1 MNASASARVTATTIV
16 ASQVLDEARPHW
28 RAHPPLERDSLE
40 AVEPEAFLDR
50 WHRIVRE
57 RDMPALASVLAPEIE
72 LGAPPYWEPFRGAPL
87 CHHLLGLILET
98 IEDFRYHREWTDGR
112 ELALE
117 FTGQVGELKLQG
129 IDLITLDREGRILR
143 LDVLMRPV
151 NSVHALIAAI
161 GPQMAE
167 FLAKQ
172 KG

>member
-1 MNASASARVTATTIV
+1 MNASASARATATTIV
-16 ASQVLDEARPHW
+16 ASLVLDEARPH
-28 RAHPPLERDSLE
+28 RPAHPLLERDSL
-40 AVEPEAFLDR
+40 AGVEPEAFLDR

-57 RDMPALASVLAPEIE
+57 RDVSALASVLAPAIE
-72 LGAPPYWEPFRGAPL
+72 LGAPPYWEPLRGAPV

-98 IEDFRYHREWTDGR
+98 IEGFRYHREWIDGH

-117 FTGQVGELKLQG
+117 FRGQVGELQLQG
-129 IDLITLDREGRILR
+129 IDLITLDPEGRIVR

-161 GPQMAE
+161 APQMAE